1 MWYNPKKSK
10 VPEKGR
16 RMTKDEEI
24 MGMLRKLNAMSRR
37 SRPPHDVPPPPPP
50 PGGEMTPPPPPR
62 EHGRVRLMN
71 MLKENGELSQKE
83 IAEKLDIRPQSLS
96 ELLVKMESDGFI
108 SRRQDKDDKRVI
120 VVALT
125 EKGEEQLVVLRQAN
139 REHAEKL
146 FSPLTD
152 EEKDTLI
159 AILKKLTQKEDK

>member
-1 MWYNPKKSK
+1 
-10 VPEKGR
+10 
-16 RMTKDEEI
+16 MTKDEEI
-24 MGMLRKLNAMSRR
+24 IGMLRKLNAMSRR
-37 SRPPHDVPPPPPP
+37 SRPPHDVPPPPM
-50 PGGEMTPPPPPR
+50 GEMMPPPPPR

-96 ELLVKMESDGFI
+96 ELLVKMESDGLI

-146 FSPLTD
+146 FSPLTE
-152 EEKDTLI
+152 EEKDALI

>member
-10 VPEKGR
+10 VPEIGR

-37 SRPPHDVPPPPPP
+37 SRPPHDVHPPPM
-50 PGGEMTPPPPPR
+50 GEMMPPPPPR

-146 FSPLTD
+146 FSPLTE
-152 EEKDTLI
+152 EEKDALI

>member
-1 MWYNPKKSK
+1 MHGTTASAHY
-10 VPEKGR
+10 GR
-16 RMTKDEEI
+16 NDAPSATERTRQGKAYEYAQ
-24 MGMLRKLNAMSRR
+24 GKRGSA
-37 SRPPHDVPPPPPP
+37 
-50 PGGEMTPPPPPR
+50 
-62 EHGRVRLMN
+62 
-71 MLKENGELSQKE
+71 SQKE

-146 FSPLTD
+146 FSPLTE
-152 EEKDTLI
+152 EEKDALI

>member
-1 MWYNPKKSK
+1 
-10 VPEKGR
+10 
-16 RMTKDEEI
+16 MTKDEEI
-24 MGMLRKLNAMSRR
+24 MVMLRKLNAMSRR

-50 PGGEMTPPPPPR
+50 MGEMMPPPPPR

-71 MLKENGELSQKE
+71 MLKENGELSQRE

-146 FSPLTD
+146 FSPLND
-152 EEKDTLI
+152 EEKDALI